1 MMMESEDYETMQRVL
16 ERSKVL
22 NDLIQEM
29 EQDMPLTPVAL
40 EELSA
45 YRLRRYAEECFYRKT
60 LDAPDLEL
68 YDSYEAK
75 YPAGMQAALSAG
87 ANPDLRIC
95 WEGEPLAADA
105 ARCGWFDGAELLL
118 DAGASP
124 MEDDGELLIAL
135 CCKGEARLLKKAL
148 SLCDL
153 PPDWQT
159 APDYWSLAT
168 CAAAAGQVDCLRVL
182 RECGMDLLAYDGE
195 VLCEACK
202 GNWPEVVSYLLCD
215 CGASLEEEYDD
226 WSPLFYAAQYDALDC
241 ARILLE
247 VGANPLHEDICG
259 NTPFRWAASD
269 NMLMLLEEAKRKRRW
284 LMLPS
289 GRTS

>member
-1 MMMESEDYETMQRVL
+1 MMELEDYETMHRVL

-29 EQDMPLTPVAL
+29 ELDTPLTPAAL
-40 EELSA
+40 EEIEA
-45 YRLRRYAEECFYRKT
+45 YRVRRYAEECFYRET
-60 LDAPDLEL
+60 LNAPDLEL

-75 YPAGMQAALSAG
+75 HPAGMLAALAAG
-87 ANPDLRIC
+87 ANPNLPFC
-95 WEGEPLAADA
+95 WACTPLASDA
-105 ARCGWFDGAELLL
+105 VRCGWAEGAELLL

-159 APDYWSLAT
+159 DPDYWSLAT
-168 CAAAAGQVDCLRVL
+168 CAAGAGQVDCLRVL
-182 RECGMDLLAYDGE
+182 REYGIDLLAHDGKA
-195 VLCEACK
+195 LCEACK
-202 GNWPEVVSYLLCD
+202 GNQPEAVHYLVYD
-215 CGASLEEEYDD
+215 CGAPLEEEYDD

-241 ARILLE
+241 ARILLKA
-247 VGANPLHEDICG
+247 GANPLHEDICG
-259 NTPFRWAASD
+259 GTPFKWAASD
-269 NMLMLLEEAKRKRRW
+269 NMHMLLEEAKRKRRW
-284 LMLPS
+284 
-289 GRTS
+289 

>member
-1 MMMESEDYETMQRVL
+1 MNRVL

-29 EQDMPLTPVAL
+29 ELDTPLTLAAL
-40 EELSA
+40 EEIEA
-45 YRLRRYAEECFYRKT
+45 YRVRRYAEECFYRET
-60 LDAPDLEL
+60 LNAPDLEL

-75 YPAGMQAALSAG
+75 HPAGMLAALAAG
-87 ANPDLRIC
+87 ANPNLPIC
-95 WEGEPLAADA
+95 WACAPLASDA
-105 ARCGWFDGAELLL
+105 VRCGWAEGAELLL

-159 APDYWSLAT
+159 DPDYWSLAT
-168 CAAAAGQVDCLRVL
+168 CAAGAGQVDCLRVL
-182 RECGMDLLAYDGE
+182 REYGIDLLAHDGKA
-195 VLCEACK
+195 LCEACK
-202 GNWPEVVSYLLCD
+202 ENQPEAVHYLVYD
-215 CGASLEEEYDD
+215 CGAPLEEEYDD

-241 ARILLE
+241 ARILLKA
-247 VGANPLHEDICG
+247 GANPLHEDICG
-259 NTPFRWAASD
+259 GTPFKWAASD
-269 NMLMLLEEAKRKRRW
+269 NMHMLLEEAKRKRRW
-284 LMLPS
+284 
-289 GRTS
+289 

>member
-1 MMMESEDYETMQRVL
+1 MELEDYETMRRVL

-29 EQDMPLTPVAL
+29 ELDTPLTPAAL
-40 EELSA
+40 EEIEA
-45 YRLRRYAEECFYRKT
+45 YRVRRYAEECFYRET
-60 LDAPDLEL
+60 LNAPDLEL

-75 YPAGMQAALSAG
+75 HPAGMLAALAAG
-87 ANPDLRIC
+87 ANPNLPIC
-95 WEGEPLAADA
+95 WACAPLASDA
-105 ARCGWFDGAELLL
+105 VRCGWAEGAELLL

-159 APDYWSLAT
+159 DPDYWSLAT
-168 CAAAAGQVDCLRVL
+168 CAAGAGQVDCLRVL
-182 RECGMDLLAYDGE
+182 REYGIDLLAHDGKA
-195 VLCEACK
+195 LCEACK
-202 GNWPEVVSYLLCD
+202 ENQPEAVHYLVYD
-215 CGASLEEEYDD
+215 CRAPLEEEYDD

-241 ARILLE
+241 ARILLKA
-247 VGANPLHEDICG
+247 GANPLHEDICG
-259 NTPFRWAASD
+259 GTPFKWAASD
-269 NMLMLLEEAKRKRRW
+269 NMRMLLEEAKRKRRW
-284 LMLPS
+284 
-289 GRTS
+289 